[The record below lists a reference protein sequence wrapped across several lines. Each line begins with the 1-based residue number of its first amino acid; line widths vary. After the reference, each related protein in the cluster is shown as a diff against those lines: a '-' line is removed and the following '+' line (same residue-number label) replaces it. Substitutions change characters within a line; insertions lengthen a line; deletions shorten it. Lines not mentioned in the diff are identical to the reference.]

1 MDEAERRRW
10 AVPVMSGVV
19 DGIDL
24 SLLDPA
30 DADERRLL
38 IEAEHPELRQALALE
53 RTAVTVGS
61 QEVNPVLHVALHEIG
76 AQQLWDGDPE
86 LTWSTARRL
95 SARGHDR
102 HDVLHMLMFV
112 IGEDVRRAL
121 VGEPQRSQ
129 PDLERAFADL
139 PHGWLD
145 QPAAPSP
152 HRSGRRRAHSRR
164 R

>member
-10 AVPVMSGVV
+10 ALPVMSGVV

-38 IEAEHPELRQALALE
+38 IEAEHPEFRQALALE
-53 RTAVTVGS
+53 RTAVTVAGR
-61 QEVNPVLHVALHEIG
+61 EVNPVLHVALHQIV
-76 AQQLWDGDPE
+76 AQQLWEGDPE

-95 SARGHDR
+95 TVAGHDR

-121 VGEPQRSQ
+121 VGEPQRTE
-129 PDLERAFADL
+129 LEIQRAFTHL

-145 QPAAPSP
+145 QREAPALP
-152 HRSGRRRAHSRR
+152 RTGRRRAHSRR